1 MTKIKNDP
9 ENYYKLSEPFESSDA
24 CNEALTKFHEEL
36 SELRKKYKIRDL
48 LVVTYG
54 SVKYEDGKVSDFMQ
68 HSGFGNSI
76 NQLPMSAY
84 AYGQLQAENRERM
97 NHLIAGNMKGTK

>member
-9 ENYYKLSEPFESSDA
+9 DNYYKMSEPFEGADA
-24 CNEALTKFHEEL
+24 CNEAISKFYEEL
-36 SELRKKYKIRDL
+36 GELRKKYKIRDVL
-48 LVVTYG
+48 IVTYG
-54 SVKYEDGKVSDFMQ
+54 SVKYTDGKIGDFMQ

-84 AYGQLQAENRERM
+84 AYGQLQAENRELM
-97 NHLIAGNMKGTK
+97 NNLISGKMNGTK

>member
-54 SVKYEDGKVSDFMQ
+54 SVKYEDPTFSFPCIA
-68 HSGFGNSI
+68 NRYRC
-76 NQLPMSAY
+76 LR
-84 AYGQLQAENRERM
+84 LRERSAFYSYCGYCGDDRER
-97 NHLIAGNMKGTK
+97 NA

>member
-1 MTKIKNDP
+1 MSKITNDP
-9 ENYYKLSEPFESSDA
+9 DNYYKLSEPFESSDV
-24 CNEALTKFHEEL
+24 CNKALTDFHEEL
-36 SELRKKYKIRDL
+36 GELRKKYKIRDL

-54 SVKYEDGKVSDFMQ
+54 AVKYKDGKVSDYML
-68 HSGFGNSI
+68 HSGYGNSI

-97 NHLIAGNMKGTK
+97 NHLIAGNTKGTK